1 VERQLVEMV
10 PWNGWGREEREGM
23 GGYIGLRKHWG
34 SLGIFHIITAPEPSE
49 ITASVSSEI
58 TASVSSEITEKIQVV
73 PRDVGED
80 RMLRNNLVGFLASQ
94 ACGTVP

>member
-34 SLGIFHIITAPEPSE
+34 SLGIFHMITAPEP
-49 ITASVSSEI
+49 SEI